1 MCFHV
6 DVFLILLDIYLVV
19 VFLGHML
26 SPNNS
31 FVEQPNHFF
40 KWLNHLFFYLK
51 KYLCRPCQ
59 FSVVARGIFVV
70 ACKLLV
76 VACGI

>member
-1 MCFHV
+1 MHFHV

-31 FVEQPNHFF
+31 FVELPNHFF
-40 KWLNHLFFYLK
+40 QVAESLIFYFK
-51 KYLCRPCQ
+51 EYLSPQ